1 MRTAWA
7 GSSGDVSCYS
17 DRQDMAKKSRPRA
30 QRREGERALA
40 KLKDARQRL
49 FELEVGGAPERP
61 LPVVSA
67 TVVETHAESVP
78 CPRCNGKHEVV
89 EHVAVTVA
97 GIRLREARLRCRQCG
112 TSRSLWFRINDGGP
126 N

>member
-1 MRTAWA
+1 M
-7 GSSGDVSCYS
+7 G
-17 DRQDMAKKSRPRA
+17 KKSRPRA
-30 QRREGERALA
+30 QRRDSERALA
-40 KLKDARQRL
+40 KLRDARQRL
-49 FELEVGGAPERP
+49 FELELGGAAERP

-67 TVVETHAESVP
+67 AVVETHAESVQ

-97 GIRLREARLRCRQCG
+97 GVRLREARLRCRQCG
-112 TSRSLWFRINDGGP
+112 TTRSLWFRIIDGGP